1 MTMSRIE
8 RLTSSREY
16 LSGARFTASDALRA
30 MSNRH
35 GPQLTVSMAHT
46 VLQRACDAGLII
58 KNGDFSYSRRRPDLF
73 CMPWRPTRQYD
84 NCTPR
89 YY

>member
-1 MTMSRIE
+1 MTMSRQD
-8 RLTSSREY
+8 RLVASREY
-16 LSGARFTASDALRA
+16 LSGHPFTASDALRM
-30 MSNRH
+30 MSSRH

-46 VLQRACDAGLII
+46 VLQRACDAGLVI
-58 KNGDFSYSRRRPDLF
+58 KNTDFTYSRRNPDLD
-73 CMPWRPTRQYD
+73 CLPWPPTRQYA